1 MKLRI
6 GALAFACAMAG
17 AAIGVGAAQASS
29 PEFLQRLMGAAGKDG
44 RQVACFKRVYDP
56 AHLKSHPQQNVQRM
70 TLLVSIDPDTGST
83 NPTVSLGVDFRRGKN
98 FQSGGSCGEVK
109 DEKTGAAQALR
120 CGVDCDGGEIGVS
133 LKDDK
138 SVRVTIPDGAR
149 LWRPGQDDDDMSSRR
164 RFGSDDKLFRVDRAS
179 GVDCLSL
186 TSEPAV
192 KALLR
197 GAR

>member
-6 GALAFACAMAG
+6 GALAFGCAMA
-17 AAIGVGAAQASS
+17 AVSAAQASS

-44 RQVACFKRVYDP
+44 RQAACFKRVYDA

-70 TLLVSIDPDTGST
+70 TLLVVVDPDAGST
-83 NPTVSLGVDFRRGKN
+83 NPSVSLGVDFRRGKN
-98 FQSGGSCGEVK
+98 FQSGGSCGEIK

-133 LKDDK
+133 LKDDR

-149 LWRPGQDDDDMSSRR
+149 LWRPGRDDDDMNSRR
-164 RFGSDDKLFRVDRAS
+164 RFGADDKLFRVDRTS

-186 TSEPAV
+186 TSEAAV